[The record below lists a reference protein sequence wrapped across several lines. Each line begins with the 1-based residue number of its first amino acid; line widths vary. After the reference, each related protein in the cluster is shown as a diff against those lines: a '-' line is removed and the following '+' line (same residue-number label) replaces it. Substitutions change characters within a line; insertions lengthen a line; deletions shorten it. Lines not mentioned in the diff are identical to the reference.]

1 MAEREDQ
8 VEPGVDGD
16 VEGEHQSIHC
26 HLDVWHTRVRLQNMY
41 VISLKIGFEAKLLKN
56 TSQSI

>member
-1 MAEREDQ
+1 MAERENQ

-26 HLDVWHTRVRLQNMY
+26 HLDVWHTRLRLQYMY
-41 VISLKIGFEAKLLKN
+41 VYHLKLALKQN
-56 TSQSI
+56 S